1 MLKTCIA
8 ALPANWVITGDKFM
22 DWLIS
27 ADIYPTSECVGVC
40 VGHSTIGL

>member
-8 ALPANWVITGDKFM
+8 ALPADWHNLVDKFM

>member
-8 ALPANWVITGDKFM
+8 ALPADWVITGDKFM

-27 ADIYPTSECVGVC
+27 TDTYPTSECVGVC
-40 VGHSTIGL
+40 VGHSTISL